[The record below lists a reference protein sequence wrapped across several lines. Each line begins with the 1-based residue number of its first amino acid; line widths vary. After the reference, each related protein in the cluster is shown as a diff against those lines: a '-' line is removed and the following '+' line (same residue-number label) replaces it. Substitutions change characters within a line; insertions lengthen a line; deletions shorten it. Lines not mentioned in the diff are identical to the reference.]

1 LVRLVSALTGS
12 LILLTV
18 IASGHQ
24 LTLASRTLLATVST
38 ANRQLVDLGPDDFLI
53 EEDGVGREV
62 FDVHLADYPLGVLID
77 NASADELE
85 AIRAAAARFVARVGQ
100 RGIAIGK
107 VTSATLLTTF
117 DDERLKVLDEI
128 KNISAEPQSPPMPLE
143 LLSST
148 LGVVQES
155 GAPFS
160 AIIVVSGQALDPDT
174 VGSPGLLT
182 QIFDSKIPVH
192 VIARRASSSAEPLPD
207 VWREVSRLTRGQYTT
222 IYSGASYP
230 IALDRLADR
239 LATEM
244 MIQFV
249 VPKAGAPV
257 GEMRV
262 GVKVPGAMVTTL
274 GVSR

>member
-1 LVRLVSALTGS
+1 MTGT
-12 LILLTV
+12 LILLTL
-18 IASGHQ
+18 IASAHQ
-24 LTLASRTLLATVST
+24 LTLSSRTLLATVSA
-38 ANRQLVDLGPDDFLI
+38 ANRQLVDLGPDDFII
-53 EEDGVGREV
+53 EEGGVGREV

-107 VTSATLLTTF
+107 LTSATLLTTF

-128 KNISAEPQSPPMPLE
+128 KNVSAEPQSPPVPLE

-148 LGVVQES
+148 LRVVQDS

-182 QIFDSKIPVH
+182 RIFDGKIPVH
-192 VIARRASSSAEPLPD
+192 VIARRASSGAEAPRD
-207 VWREVSRLTRGQYTT
+207 IWREVSRLTRGQYTT

-230 IALDRLADR
+230 FALDRLADR
-239 LATEM
+239 LATEL

-249 VPKAGAPV
+249 VPKEGTPG
-257 GEMRV
+257 GEVSV
-262 GVKVPGAMVTTL
+262 GVKVPGARVTTL